1 MDQLIYTSLSAM
13 RVLMQKQVVTA
24 NNLANVNTTGFR
36 GDMTNSEAVY
46 MPSGGDSISARAQAS
61 DSKDTANMD
70 AGANVAT
77 GRDLDIAMDGDAL
90 LGVQA
95 TDGTEAYTRRGDLQ
109 VADSGLLLT
118 GDGLPVM
125 GEGGSPITLPP
136 ADSIRV
142 DKTGVIW
149 IVPQGGDANQPQQI
163 EHLKLVSAKGSKI
176 AKGEDGLFHVA
187 QGGTLPSD
195 PQARIT
201 SGALEG
207 SNVNVT
213 KSLTDM
219 IDASRA
225 WETQVKMLA
234 GAKEMDTSTAQL
246 MDISGQ

>member
-13 RVLMQKQVVTA
+13 RALMQKQVVTA
-24 NNLANVNTTGFR
+24 NNLANVNTVGFR

-46 MPSGGDSISARAQAS
+46 LTNGGDGVSARAQAS
-61 DSKDTANMD
+61 DSKDSADMGV
-70 AGANVAT
+70 AANVTT
-77 GRDLDIAMDGDAL
+77 GRDLDVAMNGDTL
-90 LGVQA
+90 LAVQA

-109 VADSGLLLT
+109 VADSGLLVT

-136 ADSIRV
+136 VDSIRV
-142 DKTGVIW
+142 DNTGVLW
-149 IVPQGGDANQPQQI
+149 IVPQGGDPTQPQQI

-176 AKGEDGLFHVA
+176 SKSDDGLFHVA
-187 QGGTLPSD
+187 QGGSLPSD
-195 PQARIT
+195 PNGRLT

-213 KSLTDM
+213 KTLTDM

-246 MDISGQ
+246 MDMSGQ

>member
-1 MDQLIYTSLSAM
+1 MDRLIYTSLSAM
-13 RVLMQKQVVTA
+13 RSLMQKQAMTA

-46 MPSGGDSISARAQAS
+46 LGTGDGAVAARAQAADSRDSADMS
-61 DSKDTANMD
+61 DGPA
-70 AGANVAT
+70 VAT
-77 GRDLDIAMDGDAL
+77 GRDLDVALNADAL

-95 TDGTEAYTRRGDLQ
+95 ADGTEAYTRRGDLKRS
-109 VADSGLLLT
+109 DSGLLTT

-125 GEGGSPITLPP
+125 GDSGPITLPP
-136 ADSIRV
+136 ADKISI

-149 IVPQGGDANQPQQI
+149 IVPPGGDPNTPVQVD
-163 EHLKLVSAKGSKI
+163 HLKLVSATGSQI

-187 QGGTLPSD
+187 NGGTLPSD
-195 PQARIT
+195 PNARVT
-201 SGALEG
+201 SGSLEG

-213 KSLTDM
+213 KTLTDM

-234 GAKEMDTSTAQL
+234 GAKEMDTSTAEL
-246 MDISGQ
+246 MNLPE

>member
-13 RVLMQKQVVTA
+13 RALMQKQAITA

-36 GDMTNSEAVY
+36 SDMTNAQAVY
-46 MPSGGDSISARAQAS
+46 MPSNGGISARAQAA
-61 DSKDTANMD
+61 DSKDSANMD

-77 GRDLDIAMDGDAL
+77 GRDLDIALEGDAL

-109 VADSGLLLT
+109 VAQSGLLTT

-125 GEGGSPITLPP
+125 GDSGPVTLPP
-136 ADSIRV
+136 ADGIRI
-142 DKTGVIW
+142 DKTGAIW
-149 IVPQGGDANQPQQI
+149 VVPQGGDATQPQKMGQ
-163 EHLKLVSAKGSKI
+163 LKLVSAKGSKI
-176 AKGEDGLFHVA
+176 EKGDDGLFHVA
-187 QGGTLPSD
+187 NNGTLPSD
-195 PQARIT
+195 PDARIT
-201 SGALEG
+201 SGTLEG
-207 SNVNVT
+207 SNVSVT
-213 KSLTDM
+213 KTLTDM

-246 MDISGQ
+246 MDMNGQ

>member
-13 RVLMQKQVVTA
+13 RALMQKQTVTA

-36 GDMTNSEAVY
+36 GDLTNSEAVY
-46 MPSGGDSISARAQAS
+46 LGSGSGGISARAQAADGEES
-61 DSKDTANMD
+61 ADMD
-70 AGANVAT
+70 AGTNVET
-77 GRDLDIAMDGDAL
+77 GRDLDIALDGGTL

-109 VADSGLLLT
+109 LSDSGLLTT

-125 GEGGSPITLPP
+125 GDSGPITLPP
-136 ADSIRV
+136 ADSVRI

-149 IVPQGGDANQPQQI
+149 VVPQGGDPNQPQQLD
-163 EHLKLVSAKGSKI
+163 HLKLVSATGSKI
-176 AKGEDGLFHVA
+176 AKGDDGLFHVA
-187 QGGTLPSD
+187 AGGALPSD
-195 PQARIT
+195 PNGRLT
-201 SGALEG
+201 PKTLEG

-213 KSLTDM
+213 QTLTDM

-234 GAKEMDTSTAQL
+234 GAREMDTSTAQL
-246 MDISGQ
+246 MDIQD

>member
-13 RVLMQKQVVTA
+13 RALMQKQAITA

-36 GDMTNSEAVY
+36 GDMTNAQAVY
-46 MPSGGDSISARAQAS
+46 LPSSGGISARAQAA
-61 DSKDTANMD
+61 DSKDSANMD

-77 GRDLDIAMDGDAL
+77 GRDLDIALDGDAL

-109 VADSGLLLT
+109 VAQSGLLTT

-125 GEGGSPITLPP
+125 GDSGPITLPP
-136 ADSIRV
+136 ADSVRI
-142 DKTGVIW
+142 DKTGVVW
-149 IVPQGGDANQPQQI
+149 VVPQGGDANQPQQMG
-163 EHLKLVSAKGSKI
+163 HLKLASATGSKVE
-176 AKGEDGLFHVA
+176 KGDDGLFHVS
-187 QGGTLPSD
+187 GGGALPSD
-195 PQARIT
+195 PNARIT
-201 SGALEG
+201 SGTLEG
-207 SNVNVT
+207 SNVSVT
-213 KSLTDM
+213 KTLTDM

-246 MDISGQ
+246 MDMNGQ

>member
-13 RVLMQKQVVTA
+13 RALMQKQAITA

-36 GDMTNSEAVY
+36 GDMTNAQAVY
-46 MPSGGDSISARAQAS
+46 LPSNGGISARAQAA
-61 DSKDTANMD
+61 DSKDSANMD

-109 VADSGLLLT
+109 VAQSGLLTT

-125 GEGGSPITLPP
+125 GDNGPITLPP
-136 ADSIRV
+136 ADSVRI
-142 DKTGVIW
+142 DKTGVVW
-149 IVPQGGDANQPQQI
+149 IVPQGGDPNQPQQMG
-163 EHLKLVSAKGSKI
+163 HLKLVSAQGSKVE
-176 AKGEDGLFHVA
+176 KGDDGLFHVS
-187 QGGTLPSD
+187 GGGALPSD
-195 PQARIT
+195 PNARIT
-201 SGALEG
+201 SGTLEG
-207 SNVNVT
+207 SNVSVT
-213 KSLTDM
+213 KTLTDM

>member
-13 RVLMQKQVVTA
+13 RALMQKQTITA
-24 NNLANVNTTGFR
+24 NNLANVNTVGFR
-36 GDMTNSEAVY
+36 GDMTNAEAVY
-46 MPSGGDSISARAQAS
+46 MPSSGGISARAQAS
-61 DSKDTANMD
+61 DSKDSANMD

-77 GRDLDIAMDGDAL
+77 GRDLDVSMDGDAL

-109 VADSGLLLT
+109 VADSGLLVT

-125 GEGGSPITLPP
+125 GDSGPITLPP
-136 ADSIRV
+136 ADNIHI

-149 IVPQGGDANQPQQI
+149 IVPQGGDPNQPQQL
-163 EHLKLVSAKGSKI
+163 EHLKLVSAKGSQVQ
-176 AKGEDGLFHVA
+176 KGEDGLFHVA
-187 QGGTLPSD
+187 NGGALPSD
-195 PQARIT
+195 PTARVT
-201 SGALEG
+201 TGALEG
-207 SNVNVT
+207 SNVSVT
-213 KSLTDM
+213 KTLTDM

-225 WETQVKMLA
+225 WETQVKMLS